1 MTLREA
7 THRTDMA
14 GLQLVVDQV
23 VDASG
28 NALASSLTPQ
38 SAVAANAGV
47 AATDAATAA
56 TIFSATATSG
66 SFPTADGAWT
76 VANAATPTV
85 AELQEG
91 IIEARAN
98 LITVLAENAVFKTA
112 IDALIVENATF
123 KTSINAIITALTT
136 AGVFV

>member
-1 MTLREA
+1 MTLREKS
-7 THRTDMA
+7 HRTDMS
-14 GLQLVVDQV
+14 GMQLVVDQV

-56 TIFSATATSG
+56 TVFTATPTSG

-76 VANAATPTV
+76 VANAASPTV

-98 LITVLAENAVFKTA
+98 IITLIAENAV
-112 IDALIVENATF
+112 
-123 KTSINAIITALTT
+123 
-136 AGVFV
+136 